1 MTTKKKLSSRYPS
14 CGRAPSRRLHPE
26 LFLSSEEVVT
36 ASTIATSSDNSST
49 PPTPVNSAA
58 SSIQV
63 DDSENDDNNSTSYN
77 SAEDSDSDSS
87 VGTVQHVLQLP
98 IVVPTMAV
106 SVQKFIAPPIFSA
119 LSSDDVLDWL
129 ERYEMAA
136 IYNRW
141 SNDDRARNFPMYLDG
156 AARKWFLVHTHP
168 NHWENLPIR
177 PNPADPT
184 LPQLPAATG
193 LKDQF
198 TAAFKQANF
207 SLVQESKIR
216 QREQGNEEDVVSYF
230 YDIVNICR
238 MVNPAMSQ
246 EQQLQYLYRG
256 LKPTLFAKIYPLQP
270 PTTVDFLELAKL
282 HAEASILVNN
292 KVLSQSLLAV
302 SQEQPPT
309 TSQTTTLTDSVQ
321 TNLVTQFAGI
331 LNQLNQTMQGL
342 QRPQNF
348 ISSGQIGQR
357 QNNWNL
363 SGRNKKTAEGRYI
376 CGFCN
381 RIGHLDIKC
390 FQNPN
395 SPLFKN
401 LGQQYRPIPPGKLEI
416 HKYHYHKHNNQIS
429 SEYNINNVR
438 QNFKSI

>member
-1 MTTKKKLSSRYPS
+1 V
-14 CGRAPSRRLHPE
+14 APSK
-26 LFLSSEEVVT
+26 V
-36 ASTIATSSDNSST
+36 ATSSDILNT
-49 PPTPVNSAA
+49 PPTPVDSAA

-63 DDSENDDNNSTSYN
+63 NDTKNNDNTSTSSS

-87 VGTVQHVLQLP
+87 VGTVQRVPQLP

-106 SVQKFIAPPIFSA
+106 SVQKFIAPPIFAA

-136 IYNRW
+136 VYNRW

-168 NHWENLPIR
+168 SHWENLPIR

-230 YDIVNICR
+230 YDIVNMCR

-270 PTTVDFLELAKL
+270 PTTADFLELAKL
-282 HAEASILVNN
+282 HAETSILLNN

-302 SQEQPPT
+302 SQKQPHT
-309 TSQTTTLTDSVQ
+309 ASQTPTLTDSAQ
-321 TNLVTQFAGI
+321 TNLVTQFAEI
-331 LNQLNQTMQGL
+331 LNQLHQTIQGL
-342 QRPQNF
+342 QRPLNF
-348 ISSGQIGQR
+348 IPHGS
-357 QNNWNL
+357 
-363 SGRNKKTAEGRYI
+363 
-376 CGFCN
+376 
-381 RIGHLDIKC
+381 H
-390 FQNPN
+390 
-395 SPLFKN
+395 SP
-401 LGQQYRPIPPGKLEI
+401 
-416 HKYHYHKHNNQIS
+416 
-429 SEYNINNVR
+429 
-438 QNFKSI
+438 